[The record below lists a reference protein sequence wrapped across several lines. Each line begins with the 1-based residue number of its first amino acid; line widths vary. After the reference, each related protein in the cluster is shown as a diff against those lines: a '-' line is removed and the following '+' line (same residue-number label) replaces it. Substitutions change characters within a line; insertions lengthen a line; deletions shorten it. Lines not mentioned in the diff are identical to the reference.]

1 MYFQLLLITGSSF
14 AWKDCPSS
22 IVKRVVFADSMKGL
36 FFFFFFPEAFGEDTL
51 ILYDKIIVR
60 DFTLLFLN
68 K

>member
-36 FFFFFFPEAFGEDTL
+36 FFFFFFSEAFLLDSL
-51 ILYDKIIVR
+51 ILFD
-60 DFTLLFLN
+60 
-68 K
+68 